1 MRYHQVIADL
11 NLDADLQR
19 GIELLAWQ
27 QLTVTTEVNRLG
39 VFRRMIRT
47 GDNWFD
53 YLAYY
58 GWMLGRI
65 ATVKNLRIDHELEQQ
80 CVDIVKRHFGCSEAP
95 VVRLQVMFGGQ
106 MLPLHIDT
114 PKHASLVIPI
124 NNHEGASTNF
134 YRARRPVNSALPN
147 PRQCE
152 CVESIVIARPTL
164 IDTDCIHSVVYDEP
178 ITKQYPR
185 ISLTA
190 KWTATGF
197 RDLAK
202 VFNK

>member
-1 MRYHQVIADL
+1 MRHHQVIADL
-11 NLDADLQR
+11 YLDADLQR
-19 GIELLAWQ
+19 SIELLAWQ
-27 QLTVTTEVNRLG
+27 KLTVTTEVNRLR
-39 VFRRMIRT
+39 VFRRMINT
-47 GDNWFD
+47 GDNWLD

-58 GWMLGRI
+58 GWLLGRI
-65 ATVKNLRIDHELEQQ
+65 ATVKNLRIDHDLEQQ
-80 CVDIVKRHFGCSEAP
+80 VVDIVQQHFGCSEAP

-124 NNHEGASTNF
+124 DNHKCASTNF
-134 YRARRPVNSALPN
+134 YRALRPVDSALPN
-147 PRQCE
+147 PQQCE
-152 CVESIVIARPTL
+152 CVESVVIDRPTL
-164 IDTDCIHSVVYDEP
+164 IDTDCIHSVVYNEP

-190 KWTATGF
+190 KWMITGF

-202 VFNK
+202 VFDK